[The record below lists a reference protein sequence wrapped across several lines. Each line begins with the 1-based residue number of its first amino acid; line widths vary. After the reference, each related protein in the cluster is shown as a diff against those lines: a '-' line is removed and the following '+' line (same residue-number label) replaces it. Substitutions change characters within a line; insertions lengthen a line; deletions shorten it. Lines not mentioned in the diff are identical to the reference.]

1 MFAFALLG
9 LTSCLP
15 DKLVRVRQG
24 RTKYLAPSAAE
35 DSLDKYN
42 NQASSSTGSAARS
55 LPAPEPIAIRSQSF
69 EPEASGAF
77 RFAYDNVD
85 NLFDKELQTIPLIF

>member
-1 MFAFALLG
+1 M
-9 LTSCLP
+9 
-15 DKLVRVRQG
+15 DKYNNL
-24 RTKYLAPSAAE
+24 
-35 DSLDKYN
+35 DNNNNNLDKYN

-85 NLFDKELQTIPLIF
+85 NLFVKELQTIPPLIRKLYI